1 MSYHTSKKK
10 KKKKKKYSSEVLG
23 LSPTAL
29 QLPLWIITG
38 SIALHKVEIK
48 LHVNLLQHK

>member
-1 MSYHTSKKK
+1 M
-10 KKKKKKYSSEVLG
+10 KKYSSEVLG

-29 QLPLWIITG
+29 QLPLWMSIS

-48 LHVNLLQHK
+48 LHVNLLKNK

>member
-1 MSYHTSKKK
+1 M
-10 KKKKKKYSSEVLG
+10 KKYSSEVLG

-29 QLPLWIITG
+29 QLLLWIITS

-48 LHVNLLQHK
+48 LHMNLLKNK

>member
-1 MSYHTSKKK
+1 MSYHTRKEKKK
-10 KKKKKKYSSEVLG
+10 MKKYSSEVLG

-29 QLPLWIITG
+29 QLPLWMSIN

-48 LHVNLLQHK
+48 LHVNSLKNK